1 MKESYGEGVA
11 NHTGPESC
19 GGTRKGSDEALTG
32 VRTGRVWSREINP
45 PGCRCRGTGQKATP
59 AVSLPREAAGPCAV
73 VDPAHVRKHFA
84 RESGDPRTASEKE
97 GRGGRTGKPEGVIR

>member
-19 GGTRKGSDEALTG
+19 GGTREGSDEALTG
-32 VRTGRVWSREINP
+32 VRAGRVLSREMNA

-59 AVSLPREAAGPCAV
+59 NASPTREAVGPRAV
-73 VDPAHVRKHFA
+73 VDPEHARKHSA
-84 RESGDPRTASEKE
+84 RESGDPRTASEKRVSE
-97 GRGGRTGKPEGVIR
+97 AASGSLRT